1 MFFEN
6 ILPYRSS
13 KPISYTPENK
23 KRHAINCIQDSLS
36 KYKTCWGSVNI
47 FKSHLNIAMTRW
59 YTTGFVKRPK
69 HLQRNYVSG
78 RGFYTLICCSFLC
91 DRFQGNSLTVLAL
104 VQPWVATL
112 SQSNDFKGFMHQCT
126 VNTTQ
131 PVCEKT
137 LPYRENNRCFQWSQ
151 HCLTRTLY

>member
-6 ILPYRSS
+6 ILPYCSS
-13 KPISYTPENK
+13 KPISNTLENK
-23 KRHAINCIQDSLS
+23 KRHAINCTQDFLS
-36 KYKTCWGSVNI
+36 KYKTFRGSVNI
-47 FKSHLNIAMTRW
+47 FKSHLNIAMTR

-104 VQPWVATL
+104 LQPWVSRTI
-112 SQSNDFKGFMHQCT
+112 SKDSCT
-126 VNTTQ
+126 NVLWTQ
-131 PVCEKT
+131 HNLLVRKHCHIEKIT
-137 LPYRENNRCFQWSQ
+137 DASSGRNIA
-151 HCLTRTLY
+151 